1 MTSVRFPKN
10 GWYAAIWSKDLAGA
24 PIART
29 FLNEPVVLFRG
40 ANGNAAALEDRC
52 CHRAAPL
59 SRGEV
64 AGDHLRCGYHGLL
77 FDEQGQ
83 CVEVPGQATVPSG
96 ARVRA
101 YPVAERWN
109 VVWIWMGDPA
119 LADVSKIVE
128 LPWLA
133 DPGSW
138 TATPGYMRIDANAQL
153 LIDNLLDYTH
163 VAHLH
168 RNTIAGDPR
177 EATTPTK
184 AERLNDGVRV
194 GRWMIDFK
202 PPPLF
207 ANAGGFTGNVDRWQH
222 ATWRPPSTVY
232 MDVGC
237 AKTGTGAPEGDRSHG
252 ISLWSTHLVT
262 PESEA
267 TCHYHFG
274 FARNFRLDDADMS
287 RILYEGSCAT
297 FLEDKA
303 MLEAQQKNLSGGA
316 LDGLIHIGADAAQ
329 MQARRML
336 DELVRA
342 ETG

>member
-1 MTSVRFPKN
+1 VRFPKN

-29 FLNEPVVLFRG
+29 FLDEPVVLFRG
-40 ANGNAAALEDRC
+40 ANGHAAALADRC

-64 AGDHLRCGYHGLL
+64 IGDNLRCGYHGLV
-77 FDEQGQ
+77 FDGQGT
-83 CVEVPGQATVPSG
+83 CVEVPGQTAIPDS
-96 ARVRA
+96 AWVRA
-101 YPVAERWN
+101 YPVVERWN
-109 VVWIWMGDPA
+109 VVWIWMGDPMH
-119 LADVSKIVE
+119 ADAGKIVD

-133 DPGSW
+133 DKGW
-138 TATPGYMRIDANAQL
+138 AATPGYMRIEANAQL
-153 LIDNLLDYTH
+153 LVDNLLDYTH

-168 RNTIAGDPR
+168 RNTISGDPR
-177 EATTPTK
+177 EATTPTRT
-184 AERLNDGVRV
+184 ERLNDGVRV
-194 GRWMIDFK
+194 GRWMIDFI

-207 ANAGGFTGNVDRWQH
+207 AKAGGFTGNVDRWQH
-222 ATWRPPSTVY
+222 AIWKPPSTVY

-237 AKTGTGAPEGDRSHG
+237 ARTGTGAPEGDRSQG

-274 FARNFRLDDADMS
+274 FARNFQLDDPEMS
-287 RILYEGSCAT
+287 RLLFEGSCNT

-303 MLEAQQKNLSGGA
+303 MLEAQQKNIKDGA
-316 LDGLIHIGADAAQ
+316 LDGLIHITADAAQ

-342 ETG
+342 ETH